1 MRLLSRV
8 MPCEVGPADVA
19 TLKSGIEDVVIHAQ
33 TVLKEVADKAQGV
46 LIHKSRCCV
55 ALPL

>member
-1 MRLLSRV
+1 

-19 TLKSGIEDVVIHAQ
+19 TLTSGIEDVVIHVQ
-33 TVLKEVADKAQGV
+33 TVLIEVADKAQGV